1 MADSKSTAVDGL
13 RDVGRRSRQRN
24 ARCDLGQAAA
34 RGLDEGRRRGPVWL
48 LACEVQPGNASRL
61 GAQRETYSLAMSSAA
76 LVTLLLTILRS
87 FSASSLSAD
96 LAISFLTGEEA
107 AADFL

>member
-1 MADSKSTAVDGL
+1 ML
-13 RDVGRRSRQRN
+13 
-24 ARCDLGQAAA
+24 
-34 RGLDEGRRRGPVWL
+34 
-48 LACEVQPGNASRL
+48 PGNASRL
-61 GAQRETYSLAMSSAA
+61 RAQGGTYSLAISSAT